1 MKQIENVT
9 IVGMGA
15 LGILYGDFFV
25 KKMGRDRVTFVAD
38 EERTARFAK
47 EGVYCNGEKCSFT
60 MVEGG
65 RQAAADL
72 LIFAVKGNALR
83 ESARL
88 AEKSVAEDTVI
99 LSLLNGISSE
109 EILAEIFGPE
119 HLIYTVAQG
128 MDATKIGNKLK
139 FSNLGELR
147 IGVPDADPRKLENLR
162 RAKTFFDRMSLP
174 YTEEEDIKKRMWSKW
189 MLNVGCNQVIMV
201 NEGTY
206 RTIQEEGSG
215 REMAKAAM
223 REVIAVARAEGVH
236 LGEEDLEG
244 YMTLAD
250 TLDPDGMPSMRQ
262 DGLAKR
268 YSEVDLFS
276 GTVLAKAAKHG
287 IDVPVNRELNRR
299 IKEIEAA
306 YEKN

>member
-1 MKQIENVT
+1 MKRIENVT

-15 LGILYGDFFV
+15 LGILYGDFFT
-25 KKMGRDRVTFVAD
+25 KKIGRDQVTFVAD
-38 EERTARFAK
+38 AERVTRFKK
-47 EGVYCNGEKCSFT
+47 EGVYCNGEKCDFL
-60 MVEGG
+60 MKEGG
-65 RQAAADL
+65 QQEPADL
-72 LIFAVKGNALR
+72 LIFAVKGNSLR
-83 ESARL
+83 ESATL
-88 AEKSVAEDTVI
+88 AQRSVDENTVI

-109 EILAEIFGPE
+109 EILAEIFGAE

-128 MDATKIGNKLK
+128 MDATKIGNKLQ

-147 IGVPDADPRKLENLR
+147 IGIADADPKSTENLQR
-162 RAKTFFDRMSLP
+162 VIELFDRTSLP

-206 RTIQEEGSG
+206 RTIQEDGPG
-215 REMAKAAM
+215 RESAKAAM
-223 REVIAVARAEGVH
+223 REVIAVACAEGVH

-276 GTVLAKAAKHG
+276 GTVIEKAAKHG
-287 IDVPVNRELNRR
+287 IDVPVNRELNRK
-299 IKEIEAA
+299 IKEIESA
-306 YEKN
+306 YERS

>member
-1 MKQIENVT
+1 MKRIENVT

-25 KKMGRDRVTFVAD
+25 KKIGKDHVTFVAD
-38 EERTARFAK
+38 VERVARFEK
-47 EGVYCNGEKCSFT
+47 EGVYCNGEKCSFN
-60 MVEGG
+60 MIEGG
-65 RQAAADL
+65 RQEPADL
-72 LIFAVKGNALR
+72 LIFAVKGTALR
-83 ESARL
+83 ESVRL

-109 EILAEIFGPE
+109 EILAEFFGE
-119 HLIYTVAQG
+119 QHLIYTVAQG
-128 MDATKIGNKLK
+128 MDATKIGNRLK
-139 FSNLGELR
+139 FSNMGELR
-147 IGVPDADPRKLENLR
+147 IGVPDADPQKKENLQR
-162 RAKTFFDRMSLP
+162 VMEFFDRTSLA

-201 NEGTY
+201 EEGSY
-206 RTIQEEGSG
+206 RTIQEEGPG
-215 REMAKAAM
+215 RERAKAAM

-236 LGEEDLEG
+236 LEEEDLEG
-244 YMTLAD
+244 YMALAD

-276 GTVLAKAAKHG
+276 GTVLEKAAKHG

-299 IKEIEAA
+299 IKEIESA
-306 YEKN
+306 YERR

>member
-1 MKQIENVT
+1 MKRIENVT

-25 KKMGRDRVTFVAD
+25 KKMGKDHVTFVAD
-38 EERTARFAK
+38 AERVARFEK
-47 EGVYCNGEKCSFT
+47 EGVYCNGEKCSFD
-60 MVEGG
+60 MIEGG
-65 RQAAADL
+65 RQEPTDL
-72 LIFAVKGNALR
+72 LIFAVKGTALR

-109 EILAEIFGPE
+109 EILAEFFGE
-119 HLIYTVAQG
+119 QHLIYTVAQG
-128 MDATKIGNKLK
+128 MDAT
-139 FSNLGELR
+139 
-147 IGVPDADPRKLENLR
+147 
-162 RAKTFFDRMSLP
+162 
-174 YTEEEDIKKRMWSKW
+174 KKRMWSKW

-201 NEGTY
+201 EEGSY
-206 RTIQEEGSG
+206 RTIQEEGTG
-215 REMAKAAM
+215 RERAKAAM

-244 YMTLAD
+244 YMALAD
-250 TLDPDGMPSMRQ
+250 TLDPDGMPYMRQ

-276 GTVLAKAAKHG
+276 GTVLEKAAKHG

-299 IKEIEAA
+299 IKEIESA
-306 YEKN
+306 YERR

>member
-25 KKMGRDRVTFVAD
+25 KKMGRDHVTFVAD
-38 EERTARFAK
+38 EERTARFVK

-65 RQAAADL
+65 KQTAADL

-128 MDATKIGNKLK
+128 MDATKIGNKLN

-162 RAKTFFDRMSLP
+162 RVEVFFDRMSLP